1 MLNDGPI
8 GKQSAYHIIEK
19 ETTGAAFHR
28 GDEVRIAGE
37 PGLRFYR
44 VVATEPSRSMVTVM
58 DASGGTYRLP
68 ESSLRMA

>member
-1 MLNDGPI
+1 MLTEEPI
-8 GKQSAYHIIEK
+8 GKQSAYHIVEM
-19 ETTGAAFHR
+19 EAAGAAFHR

-44 VVATEPSRSMVTVM
+44 VVATEPSRSMATVM

-68 ESSLRMA
+68 ESSLRRA